1 MRQPFDVD
9 GTLHPNH
16 GHADH
21 SYARVRNKEKEPAG
35 QQLNPQQA
43 LPGRRL
49 SRGRERRLPRAGV
62 WGELRQETLMWFL
75 FRSAFF
81 TSKLSNS
88 LFKYEYD
95 NTNLTELTKL
105 CAKNLSM

>member
-1 MRQPFDVD
+1 
-9 GTLHPNH
+9 
-16 GHADH
+16 
-21 SYARVRNKEKEPAG
+21 
-35 QQLNPQQA
+35 
-43 LPGRRL
+43 
-49 SRGRERRLPRAGV
+49 
-62 WGELRQETLMWFL
+62 MWFL

-88 LFKYEYD
+88 LFKYEKD